1 VAQLRRA
8 ALIPSV
14 LTPEIAALGI
24 ALGLMFSLVCYL
36 TTNLSPGGMITPG
49 WLALTLVEDLQRAAM
64 VVGVTVLTY
73 VCVLLLQ
80 RFVILYGKRL
90 FAAVVLTGVLL
101 QATVMIALTIEFPLM
116 YSNQTLGFIVP
127 GLIAYQLV
135 RQPKGPTLLATG
147 SVTLMAYVVLTAG
160 ILLGV
165 MPSS

>member
-1 VAQLRRA
+1 M
-8 ALIPSV
+8 IPSV
-14 LTPEIAALGI
+14 LTPEIAAVGI
-24 ALGLMFSLVCYL
+24 ALGLLFSLVCYL

-73 VCVLLLQ
+73 VCTLLLQ
-80 RFVILYGKRL
+80 RYVILYGKRL
-90 FAAVVLTGVLL
+90 FAAVVLTGVIL
-101 QATVMIALTIEFPLM
+101 QATVMIVLSLEFPLM

-165 MPSS
+165 MPSA

>member
-1 VAQLRRA
+1 M
-8 ALIPSV
+8 IPSV
-14 LTPEIAALGI
+14 LTPEIAAVGI
-24 ALGLMFSLVCYL
+24 ALGLLFSLVCYL

-73 VCVLLLQ
+73 VCTLLMQ
-80 RFVILYGKRL
+80 KFVILYGKRL
-90 FAAVVLTGVLL
+90 FAAVVLTGVVL
-101 QATVMIALTIEFPLM
+101 QATVMIVLSIEFPLM

-160 ILLGV
+160 ILLGF
-165 MPSS
+165 MPSA

>member
-1 VAQLRRA
+1 
-8 ALIPSV
+8 LIPSV

>member
-1 VAQLRRA
+1 M
-8 ALIPSV
+8 IPSV
-14 LTPEIAALGI
+14 LTPEIAAIGI
-24 ALGLMFSLVCYL
+24 AIGLLFSLVCYL

-64 VVGVTVLTY
+64 VAGVTVLTY
-73 VCVLLLQ
+73 AGTLLMQ

-90 FAAVVLTGVLL
+90 FAAVVLLGVTL
-101 QATVMIALTIEFPLM
+101 QATVMIVLSLEFPLM
-116 YSNQTLGFIVP
+116 YANQTLGFIVP

-165 MPSS
+165 MPSA

>member
-1 VAQLRRA
+1 M
-8 ALIPSV
+8 IPSV

-64 VVGVTVLTY
+64 VIGVTVLTY

-147 SVTLMAYVVLTAG
+147 SVTLGAYVVLTAG